1 MKNIN
6 IYNEEDRIN
15 VLNTEIKIM
24 KSLKHINLVEY
35 FGHCIKESSVKLIME
50 LCKGGNLY
58 FLLTNSN
65 LKLSIKQKL
74 KISLDIAS
82 GLNYLHSQS
91 PPIIHRDIK
100 SMNIL
105 LLNDLID
112 NDSVPLAK
120 IADLGISKIFECTNS
135 KCFMT
140 QCGTPQWTAPEI
152 LRGEPYGTK
161 SDIYSFSILLWEI
174 FSEQIPYCE
183 YDLNKLQIA
192 IQVAS
197 NKNFRPG
204 LNFLKNETPEVIK
217 NLIKNCWN
225 DDPKLRL
232 EISEIYN
239 KLKDLVIIEN

>member
-1 MKNIN
+1 VKNIN
-6 IYNEEDRIN
+6 ISDEEDRLN

-24 KSLKHINLVEY
+24 KNLQHINLVEY
-35 FGHCIKESSVKLIME
+35 FWHCIKESSIKLVME

-58 FLLTNSN
+58 SLLNSN
-65 LKLSIKQKL
+65 NFKLSIKQKL

-82 GLNYLHSQS
+82 GLNYLHTQS

-100 SMNIL
+100 SLNIL
-105 LLNDLID
+105 LFD
-112 NDSVPLAK
+112 NLSDTQSIPLAK
-120 IADLGISKIFECTNS
+120 IGDLGISKIFECANS
-135 KCFMT
+135 QCFMT

-152 LRGEPYGTK
+152 LRGDPYGTK

-174 FSEQIPYCE
+174 FSEKVPYCE
-183 YDLNKLQIA
+183 YELNKIQIA

-204 LNFLKNETPEVIK
+204 LNLLKDDTPEVIK

-225 DDPKLRL
+225 DDAKLRL
-232 EISEIYN
+232 EIPEIYTI
-239 KLKDLVIIEN
+239 LKDLVQIEK